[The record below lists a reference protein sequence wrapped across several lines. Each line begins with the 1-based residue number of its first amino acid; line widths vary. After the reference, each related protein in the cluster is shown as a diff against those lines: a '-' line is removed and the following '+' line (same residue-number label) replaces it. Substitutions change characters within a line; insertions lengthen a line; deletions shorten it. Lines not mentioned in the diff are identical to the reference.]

1 VAAPTS
7 HRRYT
12 LEEYV
17 RLEEYANVRHE
28 FLAGQIYARAGGTPE
43 HGTYA
48 ANLIGILTAHLAD
61 RPCRV
66 QTSDVRI
73 RVQATGLDTY
83 PDASVVCGSA
93 ERDAGD
99 PNAITNPIVLVEVLS
114 SSTEAYDRGVKLEHY
129 QRIESLREVVFV
141 AHEQRR
147 IEVVRRGTDGHWQTT
162 SGTSGESLV
171 LESIGC
177 SIAVDAVYRN
187 PFATS

>member
-48 ANLIGILTAHLAD
+48 ANLIGLLTTHLAN

-83 PDASVVCGSA
+83 PDASVIGGGE

-99 PNAITNPIVLVEVLS
+99 PNAIQPCARARPGPLCHIDSQFVNELTREENMPSRALPRRAGISRRSELGLNL
-114 SSTEAYDRGVKLEHY
+114 RQG
-129 QRIESLREVVFV
+129 QRTQPGANGWCR
-141 AHEQRR
+141 ARA
-147 IEVVRRGTDGHWQTT
+147 G
-162 SGTSGESLV
+162 
-171 LESIGC
+171 
-177 SIAVDAVYRN
+177 
-187 PFATS
+187 